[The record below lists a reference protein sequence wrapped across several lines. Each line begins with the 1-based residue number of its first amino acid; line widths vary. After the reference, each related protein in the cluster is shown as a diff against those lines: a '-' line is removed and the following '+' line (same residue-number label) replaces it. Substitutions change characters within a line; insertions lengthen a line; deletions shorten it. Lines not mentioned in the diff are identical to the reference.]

1 VSPAKRLACLLL
13 ALAPLSVQ
21 AAARISDPRM
31 PEGEPRRISE
41 HTWELESFPDV
52 AFVVGTKATLVVDTG
67 LGPANGAIVARQ
79 AQRLASRMGAGGKL
93 YLVTTHFHPE
103 HAAGEGGFPAG
114 TVLVRSRAQQAELE
128 HDGDA
133 IMGVFRSRPQ
143 FAGFL
148 PPGITFR
155 PPDQLFDAETT
166 LDLGGVHARIVLV
179 GPAHT
184 IGDQVVWVDEDRTL
198 MTGDLAMFEDPPR
211 RFATGANAAV
221 WISALDRLAAFSPL
235 HVVPD
240 HGPPGGP
247 ELISNERAVLA
258 AQLAGAKAP

>member
-1 VSPAKRLACLLL
+1 MKRVLPWLLLL
-13 ALAPLSVQ
+13 APPAAP
-21 AAARISDPRM
+21 AANRINDPRI
-31 PEGEPRRISE
+31 PEGEPRRISQ
-41 HTWELESFPDV
+41 HVWEVESFPDV
-52 AFVVGTKATLVVDTG
+52 AFVVGTQATLVIDTG
-67 LGPANGAIVARQ
+67 LGPANGAVVARH
-79 AQRLASRMGAGGKL
+79 AQRLAAKAGGGSKL

-143 FAGFL
+143 FGEFL
-148 PPGITFR
+148 PAGITFR
-155 PPDQLFDAETT
+155 QPEQLFDAEAT

-211 RFATGANAAV
+211 RFAAGANAAV
-221 WISALDRLAAFSPL
+221 WINALDRLAAYNPL

-240 HGPPGGP
+240 HGPPGGS